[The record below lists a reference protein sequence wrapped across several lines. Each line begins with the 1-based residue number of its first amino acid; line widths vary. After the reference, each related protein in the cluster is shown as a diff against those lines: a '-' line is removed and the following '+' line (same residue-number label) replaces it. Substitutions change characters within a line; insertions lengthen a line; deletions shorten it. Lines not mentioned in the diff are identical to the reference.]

1 MLTNNVPDPV
11 LLATSAKCLLE
22 IISLGP
28 SSVATSFK
36 SRLDF
41 FRKFTLSEKQDARFL
56 MSHIFGI
63 LASDDAVEDSYIE
76 ETLSNY
82 CSILEKPD
90 TTHHAGGDIDR
101 SHGAILSIG
110 YLIGRCNY
118 RCRQLSEG
126 LVRRCIKCLV
136 DKLEG
141 SPSAAFTLLAGAS
154 CRTLA
159 EIGRSKIFP
168 LPVEGTA
175 ESLTVR
181 GILDRLGQ
189 LIKSSK
195 EPKVQEQ
202 AIIAL
207 GHLSIPLKARAEDGL
222 LLDLVTDALYKTADT
237 KQVELYFAGGEAW
250 SIYAFGWESQAMQK
264 HKDISDMRV
273 LQVEAAGKANDAD
286 VQKVIENVVKK
297 YVISDRSWYR
307 KASCI
312 WLLSILKF
320 GKEQNV
326 IKVNGKI
333 SSLLKSL

>member
-1 MLTNNVPDPV
+1 M
-11 LLATSAKCLLE
+11 
-22 IISLGP
+22 
-28 SSVATSFK
+28 
-36 SRLDF
+36 
-41 FRKFTLSEKQDARFL
+41 
-56 MSHIFGI
+56 
-63 LASDDAVEDSYIE
+63 
-76 ETLSNY
+76 
-82 CSILEKPD
+82 
-90 TTHHAGGDIDR
+90 
-101 SHGAILSIG
+101 
-110 YLIGRCNY
+110 
-118 RCRQLSEG
+118 
-126 LVRRCIKCLV
+126 RRCIKCLV

-141 SPSAAFTLLAGAS
+141 PPSAAFTLLAGAS